1 MAGGTFIVYDET
13 STVEFIRMNTIRAV
27 FENGV
32 FRPTE
37 PVDLPEHS
45 VVEFDPR
52 PVDENQHSAALDA
65 VYEVLS
71 RRYHSG
77 QHDLAERHNE
87 HQP

>member
-1 MAGGTFIVYDET
+1 
-13 STVEFIRMNTIRAV
+13 MNTIRAV
-27 FENGV
+27 YENGV

-37 PVDLPEHS
+37 PIDLPEQS
-45 VVEFDPR
+45 VVEFEPR
-52 PVDENQHSAALDA
+52 PVEDDRQKATLDA
-65 VYEVLS
+65 IYEVMS

>member
-1 MAGGTFIVYDET
+1 M
-13 STVEFIRMNTIRAV
+13 SQTVRAV

-32 FRPTE
+32 FRPIE
-37 PVDLPEHS
+37 PVTLPERT
-45 VVEFDPR
+45 VVEFEPR
-52 PVDENQHSAALDA
+52 PMEASKEDRALDA
-65 VYEVLS
+65 VYEILS

>member
-1 MAGGTFIVYDET
+1 
-13 STVEFIRMNTIRAV
+13 MNTIRAV
-27 FENGV
+27 YENGV

-37 PVDLPEHS
+37 PIDLPEQS
-45 VVEFDPR
+45 VVEFEPR
-52 PVDENQHSAALDA
+52 PVKDVCEKEALDA
-65 VYEVLS
+65 IYEILS

>member
-1 MAGGTFIVYDET
+1 
-13 STVEFIRMNTIRAV
+13 MNTIRAV
-27 FENGV
+27 YENGV

-37 PVDLPEHS
+37 PSLLPEQS
-45 VVEFDPR
+45 VVEFEPR
-52 PVDENQHSAALDA
+52 PVEDDRQKESLDA
-65 VYEVLS
+65 IYEVLS